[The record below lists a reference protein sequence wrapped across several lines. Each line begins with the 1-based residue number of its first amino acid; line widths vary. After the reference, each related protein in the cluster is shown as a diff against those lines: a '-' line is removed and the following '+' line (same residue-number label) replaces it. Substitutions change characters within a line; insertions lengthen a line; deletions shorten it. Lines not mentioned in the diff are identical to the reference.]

1 MNTGCIGAC
10 TGFLTKA
17 AWVGALSL
25 AACGAAWSQSAD
37 MLGVNYPA
45 NTRVEGVPLVLNGS
59 GVNYR
64 GMAKQYTLAL
74 YSPRSPPAPMWWWQV
89 SMPRCSS
96 DS

>member
-1 MNTGCIGAC
+1 MNTGCIGAYK
-10 TGFLTKA
+10 GFLTKA

-74 YSPRSPPAPMWWWQV
+74 Y
-89 SMPRCSS
+89 RCGGGRFQCSAAVPLR
-96 DS
+96 DVARHAH